1 MKFFLKKMLVYFTG
15 MLTFL
20 VMCGI
25 DGLEAQGYLFH
36 AIILIAILISLCKL
50 FVSAKEFDRMF

>member
-1 MKFFLKKMLVYFTG
+1 MLVYFTG